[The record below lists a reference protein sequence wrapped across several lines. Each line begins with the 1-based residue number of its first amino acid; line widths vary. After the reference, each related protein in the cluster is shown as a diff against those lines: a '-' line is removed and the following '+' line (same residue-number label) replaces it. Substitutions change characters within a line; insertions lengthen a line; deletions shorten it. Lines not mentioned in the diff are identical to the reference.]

1 MRSKREIDSIVG
13 IFFISRCFLNGWQN
27 KEECTELIINQVLIF
42 FFPSAVVA
50 FLVPALAENRALS

>member
-42 FFPSAVVA
+42 FFPQRGCRVFSPRVSR
-50 FLVPALAENRALS
+50 ESSS